1 MIKESEIQQQLK
13 DLIKENPTLP
23 LKFFVADDASCGDHS
38 YEESYISKVEIN
50 EIALLEKHW
59 DSTWHDRED
68 YPDNLYDYLK
78 YDKKY
83 EGEELEAKY
92 NEEMAKVK
100 FEKFIV
106 INIG

>member
-1 MIKESEIQQQLK
+1 MAKESELQQKLK

-23 LKFFVADDASCGDHS
+23 IKVFVADDASSGEHN

-50 EIALLEKHW
+50 EIALLEERW
-59 DSTWHDRED
+59 NSTWYDRED

-78 YDKKY
+78 YVKKY

-92 NEEMAKVK
+92 KEEWEKVK

-106 INIG
+106 VYIG

>member
-23 LKFFVADDASCGDHS
+23 LKFFVGEDANSGEFN
-38 YEESYISKVEIN
+38 YEESCIDSVKID
-50 EIALLEKHW
+50 EIALLEQRW
-59 DSTWHDRED
+59 ESTWHNKED
-68 YPDNLYDYLK
+68 YPDKLYDYLK
-78 YDKKY
+78 YEKKY

-106 INIG
+106 IKIG

>member
-1 MIKESEIQQQLK
+1 MEDKIQQKLK

-23 LKFFVADDASCGDHS
+23 IKVFVADDAICGEFS
-38 YEESYISKVEIN
+38 REEGYISSVHIDKL
-50 EIALLEKHW
+50 ALLEEGW
-59 DSTWHDRED
+59 QSIWCNEED
-68 YPDNLYDYLK
+68 YPDSLYDYLT
-78 YDKKY
+78 Y
-83 EGEELEAKY
+83 EEELKGEELEAKF